1 MLQGKRTSRIFSVL
15 ATTDWALLV
24 LVAAI
29 TGVGLAVLYSISRS
43 ATENYAYKQA
53 FWLLIGLASAIF
65 LAYRDYNR
73 LRSVVPL
80 LYVAN
85 IVLLLAIVMVGHSA
99 LGAQRWISVAGLR
112 FQPSE
117 FAKIAIIITLAAQ
130 LSNTDEGLGSWRGIT
145 FALLH
150 VAPAFLLILIQPD
163 LGTSLVMVAIVGG
176 ILVAGGARP
185 RHLLVLFVVGVV
197 LVALVL
203 NFHLLKDYQVKRL
216 VVFINPEVDPLGS
229 GYNLQQSMIAVGSGQ
244 LRGKGLFSGTQ
255 SRLSFLPIRHTDFIF
270 AVLGEELG
278 FLGAAAMV
286 LMFVAMVSRGYYLAS
301 AARSDFGLLLGAGIA
316 SMWLFQVIVNIGM
329 TIGIMPVTGIPLP
342 FVSYGGSAALA
353 NMMAFG
359 LLLSLGIHRF
369 SSVEG
374 VR

>member
-1 MLQGKRTSRIFSVL
+1 
-15 ATTDWALLV
+15 
-24 LVAAI
+24 
-29 TGVGLAVLYSISRS
+29 
-43 ATENYAYKQA
+43 
-53 FWLLIGLASAIF
+53 
-65 LAYRDYNR
+65 
-73 LRSVVPL
+73 
-80 LYVAN
+80 
-85 IVLLLAIVMVGHSA
+85 LLLAIVVVGHSA
-99 LGAQRWISVAGLR
+99 LGAQRWISIAGMR

-117 FAKIAIIITLAAQ
+117 FAKIAIIITLAAH
-130 LSNTDEGLGSWRGIT
+130 LSNMEEGLGSWRGIAA
-145 FALLH
+145 ALVH

-163 LGTSLVMVAIVGG
+163 LGTALVIVAIVAG

-185 RHLLVLFVVGVV
+185 RHLLVLLMIGVL

-270 AVLGEELG
+270 AVLAEELG

-286 LMFVAMVSRGYYLAS
+286 LMFVALVSRAYYLAS
-301 AARSDFGLLLGAGIA
+301 AARSGFGLLLGAGIA
-316 SMWLFQVIVNIGM
+316 SMWLFQMVVNIGM

-353 NMMAFG
+353 NMMAVG
-359 LLLSLGIHRF
+359 LLLSLVIHRF
-369 SSVEG
+369 SAIERSSVG
-374 VR
+374 